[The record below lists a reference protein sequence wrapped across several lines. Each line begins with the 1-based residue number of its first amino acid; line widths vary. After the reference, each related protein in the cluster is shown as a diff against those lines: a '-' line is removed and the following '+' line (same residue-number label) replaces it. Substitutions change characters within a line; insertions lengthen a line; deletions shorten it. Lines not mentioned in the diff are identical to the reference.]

1 MYRNFLI
8 QTLYLTLSLIYVIQY
23 KTSTTTTDAR
33 EAEKEETEP
42 NAFVLKF
49 QNKALLCELFKMK
62 YGNAKASPDT
72 KRLVTKL
79 AKYESSILKPSEES
93 DESTSNTTTAAKNS
107 TSETSQSKP
116 DQSNNDLQLR
126 LDARLAEIESLRSTI
141 SSLRVP
147 PAPAVASQS
156 QQSTSNNNNEVLMA
170 LSKDIST
177 LQASFNTSLS
187 SLKSSHQDSMEQ
199 QRKRYQVSEKQ
210 CRDAVSTLV
219 SSLAKDDV
227 RKRHLDRAVVDVKRA
242 RRQVES
248 LTLRNEELKKL
259 LDTTQSLTDRLI
271 KIDEKS
277 MEEEDLYNEINSI
290 AEAYVV
296 FVSVC
301 S

>member
-1 MYRNFLI
+1 
-8 QTLYLTLSLIYVIQY
+8 
-23 KTSTTTTDAR
+23 
-33 EAEKEETEP
+33 
-42 NAFVLKF
+42 
-49 QNKALLCELFKMK
+49 
-62 YGNAKASPDT
+62 
-72 KRLVTKL
+72 
-79 AKYESSILKPSEES
+79 
-93 DESTSNTTTAAKNS
+93 
-107 TSETSQSKP
+107 
-116 DQSNNDLQLR
+116 
-126 LDARLAEIESLRSTI
+126 
-141 SSLRVP
+141 
-147 PAPAVASQS
+147 
-156 QQSTSNNNNEVLMA
+156 MA

-199 QRKRYQVSEKQ
+199 QRKRYQVYEKH

-271 KIDEKS
+271 KINEKPP
-277 MEEEDLYNEINSI
+277 EEEDLYNEINSI

-296 FVSVC
+296 FERITFLFYHETIDYITC
-301 S
+301 ITHL

>member
-1 MYRNFLI
+1 
-8 QTLYLTLSLIYVIQY
+8 
-23 KTSTTTTDAR
+23 
-33 EAEKEETEP
+33 
-42 NAFVLKF
+42 
-49 QNKALLCELFKMK
+49 MK
-62 YGNAKASPDT
+62 YGNSKASPDT

-93 DESTSNTTTAAKNS
+93 DESTSKNTTTTAAKNS

-147 PAPAVASQS
+147 PVPAVASQS
-156 QQSTSNNNNEVLMA
+156 QQSTGNNNEVLMA

-199 QRKRYQVSEKQ
+199 QRKRYQVYEKH
-210 CRDAVSTLV
+210 CKDAVSTLV

-271 KIDEKS
+271 KINEKPP
-277 MEEEDLYNEINSI
+277 EEEDLYNEINSI

-296 FVSVC
+296 FEREAREF
-301 S
+301 